1 MSWHALLQGN
11 LPNPG
16 IKSGSPALQ
25 ANSLPSEPYREALLA
40 NTDIQNREMRPQI
53 GQLQL
58 RIMQIQK
65 PKKVL
70 TDWNLQTVKL
80 WGVCPALSHPFLRN
94 GIHRGKVPSCHIC
107 MTPGKR
113 IRVKPWNKWGFLSWK
128 SDWLMKISNLEFGA
142 HIYSQTSPPKNFP
155 LTKSWACLQNHSLHF
170 FGSFSVLHHSEVD
183 RIGVCILAFHIS
195 TFTSGFSQQQ
205 ILVEKRSSV

>member
-40 NTDIQNREMRPQI
+40 NTDIQNRQMRPQI

-70 TDWNLQTVKL
+70 TD
-80 WGVCPALSHPFLRN
+80 
-94 GIHRGKVPSCHIC
+94 
-107 MTPGKR
+107 
-113 IRVKPWNKWGFLSWK
+113 
-128 SDWLMKISNLEFGA
+128 
-142 HIYSQTSPPKNFP
+142 
-155 LTKSWACLQNHSLHF
+155 
-170 FGSFSVLHHSEVD
+170 
-183 RIGVCILAFHIS
+183 
-195 TFTSGFSQQQ
+195 
-205 ILVEKRSSV
+205 